1 MKLLIA
7 GDSLSMSRHVDGIT
21 FEQTYA
27 VLTQRALPGALVING
42 SERASSSRR
51 IGSEDYLD
59 EYLRPLSP
67 DHVVVQ
73 VGVVDCTP
81 RIFTDGERRV
91 LGLMQRVPLLR
102 AVSAAIIR
110 AASRH
115 RAAIT
120 SRRNMPMIALD
131 EFDRHLRTFIAEA
144 RRIRGG
150 CRVALVNIAC
160 PNATFLSRNPG
171 ALAFVERY
179 NAALASIAAESGS
192 RVIDLFD
199 FTRRHPESL
208 LPDGYHINAM
218 AHQFL
223 HKALMA
229 HLASADSTLR
239 RTT

>member
-199 FTRRHPESL
+199 FTSRHPESL